1 MRSLFLKI
9 FLSYWMAQ
17 ALFVVLAILVTLAI
31 HPSGE
36 IASVQAQQARFLSE
50 AVQAYQTGG
59 EEGARKYLRAVH
71 DSQHV
76 RLFLFDEKVR
86 DLTGRMPPEWI
97 LRVARGQAAT
107 ADSLWGRF
115 GPGRYLRQSIAASDG
130 HSYTLVI
137 EFPPEEHGLFGPHGV
152 PHLGILIAIVSSGL
166 VCYILA
172 RYLTSPIVRLRAATQ
187 KLASG
192 DLTARAG
199 VPGSRRHDEM
209 AELMRDFDR
218 MAERLENLVNAQS
231 RLLTD
236 ISHELR
242 SPLAR
247 LNVALALAR
256 QRSGPEA
263 GSALDRIDRETNRLN
278 ELIQKLLTIARLEA
292 GDESIEK
299 LPVHLEQIIHEIAK
313 DAAFEAQSRHCEV
326 EATIVDD
333 CVVIGSPSLL
343 HSAIENVVRNAI
355 RYTQEGT
362 SVEVRLEQGVGLP
375 KLGSQGL
382 KLQNMKLQNMGLQNM
397 GLQGVGLKN
406 DGVGGPEAVVRV
418 TDSGPGVPED
428 ALDKLFRPFYRIDDA
443 RGRQT
448 GGVGLGLAITD
459 RAVRLHG
466 GTIRVSNRPQGGL
479 MVEIR
484 LPLSSAEVSNVVDQ
498 PITILSREL

>member
-1 MRSLFLKI
+1 MRSLFVRI
-9 FLSYWMAQ
+9 FLSYWIAQ

-31 HPSGE
+31 HPSSE
-36 IASVQAQQARFLSE
+36 ISRVQSQQARFLNE
-50 AVQAYQTGG
+50 AVQAYQTSGQ
-59 EEGARKYLRAVH
+59 EGARTYLRTVR

-76 RLFLFDEKVR
+76 RLFLFDEQTR
-86 DLTGRMPPEWI
+86 DLTGRTPPEWI

-107 ADSLWGRF
+107 ADRLWGRF

-152 PHLGILIAIVSSGL
+152 PHLGILIAILSSGF

-172 RYLTSPIVRLRAATQ
+172 RYLTSPIVQLRAATQ

-199 VPGSRRHDEM
+199 LPGSRRHDEM

-218 MAERLENLVNAQS
+218 MAERLENLVTAQS

-247 LNVALALAR
+247 LNVALELAR
-256 QRSGPEA
+256 QRSGSDA
-263 GSALDRIDRETNRLN
+263 VSALDRIDRETNRLN

-299 LPVHLEQIIHEIAK
+299 VPVHLEPIIHEIAK
-313 DAAFEAQSRHCEV
+313 DAAFEAQARHCQV
-326 EATIVDD
+326 KATIADD

-362 SVEVRLEQGVGLP
+362 SVEVRLEQGMGIEAD
-375 KLGSQGL
+375 S
-382 KLQNMKLQNMGLQNM
+382 LQ
-397 GLQGVGLKN
+397 
-406 DGVGGPEAVVRV
+406 GPEAVVRV

-484 LPLSSAEVSNVVDQ
+484 LPLSSAEVTDKVDQ
-498 PITILSREL
+498 RTVTIFSREL

>member
-17 ALFVVLAILVTLAI
+17 ALFLVIAIIVTLTMR
-31 HPSGE
+31 PSGE
-36 IASVQAQQARFLSE
+36 LSNLQAQEPRFLNE
-50 AVQAYQTGG
+50 TLQAYQTGG
-59 EEGARKYLRAVH
+59 EDGARKYLRSVH
-71 DSQHV
+71 DNQHV
-76 RLFLFDEKVR
+76 RLFIFDDQGR
-86 DLTGRMPPEWI
+86 DLLGRKPPEWI
-97 LRVARGQAAT
+97 EHVRHGQIRT
-107 ADSLWGRF
+107 ADSFWGRF
-115 GPGRYLRQSIAASDG
+115 GPGQFLRQTIIADNG
-130 HSYTLVI
+130 RRYMVI
-137 EFPPEEHGLFGPHGV
+137 VDLPPEEHPFFGPHGV
-152 PHLGILIAIVSSGL
+152 HGLGILIAIISSGL

-172 RYLTSPIVRLRAATQ
+172 RYLTSPIVQLRTATQ

-199 VPGSRRHDEM
+199 MPGFRRHDEM

-247 LNVALALAR
+247 LNVALELAR
-256 QRSGPEA
+256 QRSGVEA
-263 GSALDRIDRETNRLN
+263 RSALDRIDREANRLN

-292 GDESIEK
+292 GGESIEK
-299 LPVHLEQIIHEIAK
+299 VPVHLELIVHEIAR

-326 EATIVDD
+326 EATVIDD
-333 CVVIGSPSLL
+333 CVVMGSPSLL

-362 SVEVRLEQGVGLP
+362 SVEIGLERSDVDKG
-375 KLGSQGL
+375 
-382 KLQNMKLQNMGLQNM
+382 
-397 GLQGVGLKN
+397 
-406 DGVGGPEAVVRV
+406 EAVVRV

-443 RGRQT
+443 RGRET
-448 GGVGLGLAITD
+448 GGVGLGLSITD

-484 LPLSSAEVSNVVDQ
+484 LPLSSTEVSKTPGQ
-498 PITILSREL
+498 RTFTILSREL

>member
-9 FLSYWMAQ
+9 FLSYWIAQ
-17 ALFVVLAILVTLAI
+17 ALFLVLAILVTLAI

-36 IASVQAQQARFLSE
+36 ISSVQAQQARFLSE

-59 EEGARKYLRAVH
+59 QEAARNYLRSVRDA
-71 DSQHV
+71 QHV
-76 RLFLFDEKVR
+76 RPFLFDENTR
-86 DLTGRMPPEWI
+86 DLTGRIPPEWI
-97 LRVARGQAAT
+97 LRVARGETAT
-107 ADSLWGRF
+107 ADSLRGRL
-115 GPGRYLRQSIAASDG
+115 GPARYLRQSMAASDG
-130 HSYTLVI
+130 HSYMLVL
-137 EFPPEEHGLFGPHGV
+137 EFPPQEHRFFGPHGV
-152 PHLGILIAIVSSGL
+152 PHLGILIAIISSGL

-218 MAERLENLVNAQS
+218 MAERLENLVNAQN

-247 LNVALALAR
+247 LNVALELAR
-256 QRSGPEA
+256 QRSGTEA
-263 GSALDRIDRETNRLN
+263 SSALDRIDRETNRLN

-292 GDESIEK
+292 GDDSIEK
-299 LPVHLEQIIHEIAK
+299 IPVHLEQIVQEIAR
-313 DAAFEAQSRHCEV
+313 DAAFEAQNRRCEV
-326 EATIVDD
+326 EATVVDD
-333 CVVIGSPSLL
+333 CVVMGSPSLL

-355 RYTQEGT
+355 RYTREGS
-362 SVEVRLEQGVGLP
+362 SVQVRLEQGMGLSNV
-375 KLGSQGL
+375 GSQGVEL
-382 KLQNMKLQNMGLQNM
+382 QKLGTQN
-397 GLQGVGLKN
+397 VGL
-406 DGVGGPEAVVRV
+406 DGAEAVVRV

-466 GTIRVSNRPQGGL
+466 GTIRVANRPQGGL

-484 LPLSSAEVSNVVDQ
+484 LPLSSAEVRNVADQ
-498 PITILSREL
+498 RTVTIFSREL

>member
-17 ALFVVLAILVTLAI
+17 ALFLVLAILVTLATR
-31 HPSGE
+31 PSRE
-36 IASVQAQQARFLSE
+36 ISNLQAQEPKFLNE
-50 AVQAYQTGG
+50 ALQAYQSGG
-59 EEGARKYLRAVH
+59 DDGARKYLRNVH
-71 DSQHV
+71 DNQHV
-76 RLFLFDEKVR
+76 RLFIFD
-86 DLTGRMPPEWI
+86 DQGRELLGRNPIDWI
-97 LRVARGQAAT
+97 ERVKRGRVHT
-107 ADSLWGRF
+107 ADTFLGRF
-115 GPGRYLRQSIAASDG
+115 GPGQFLRQSITADNG
-130 HSYTLVI
+130 RRYLLII
-137 EFPPEEHGLFGPHGV
+137 ELPPEDHPFFGPHGV
-152 PHLGILIAIVSSGL
+152 PGLGILIAIISSGL

-172 RYLTSPIVRLRAATQ
+172 RYLTSPIVQLRGATQ

-199 VPGSRRHDEM
+199 MPASRRHDEM

-218 MAERLENLVNAQS
+218 MAERLEDLVTAQN

-247 LNVALALAR
+247 LNVALELAR

-263 GSALDRIDRETNRLN
+263 RSALDRIDRETNRLN
-278 ELIQKLLTIARLEA
+278 QLIQRLLTIARLEA

-299 LPVHLEQIIHEIAK
+299 IPVHLEQIINEIAK
-313 DAAFEAQSRHCEV
+313 DAAFEAQGRGCQV

-333 CVVIGSPSLL
+333 CVVVGSPGLL

-355 RYTQEGT
+355 RYTHDGT
-362 SVEVRLEQGVGLP
+362 SVEVRLEEGVG
-375 KLGSQGL
+375 Q
-382 KLQNMKLQNMGLQNM
+382 QNGAS
-397 GLQGVGLKN
+397 V
-406 DGVGGPEAVVRV
+406 PEAVVRV

-484 LPLSSAEVSNVVDQ
+484 LPLASEETRDTTDPQ
-498 PITILSREL
+498 TITILSREL

>member
-9 FLSYWMAQ
+9 FLSYWIAQ
-17 ALFVVLAILVTLAI
+17 ALFLVLAILVTLAI

-36 IASVQAQQARFLSE
+36 ISSPQAQQARFLNE

-59 EEGARKYLRAVH
+59 QEAARNYLRSVRDA
-71 DSQHV
+71 QHV
-76 RLFLFDEKVR
+76 RPFLFDEKTR
-86 DLTGRMPPEWI
+86 DLTGRIPPEWI
-97 LRVARGQAAT
+97 LRVARGETAT
-107 ADSLWGRF
+107 ADSLRGRL
-115 GPGRYLRQSIAASDG
+115 GPARYLRQSMAASDG
-130 HSYTLVI
+130 HSYMLVL
-137 EFPPEEHGLFGPHGV
+137 EFPPQEHRFFGPHGV
-152 PHLGILIAIVSSGL
+152 PHLGILIAIISSGL

-172 RYLTSPIVRLRAATQ
+172 RYLTSPIVLLRAATQ

-199 VPGSRRHDEM
+199 LPGTRRHDEM

-218 MAERLENLVNAQS
+218 MAERLENLVNAQG

-247 LNVALALAR
+247 LNVAVELAR

-263 GSALDRIDRETNRLN
+263 GTALDRIDRETNRLN

-292 GDESIEK
+292 GDELIEK
-299 LPVHLEQIIHEIAK
+299 LPVHLEQIVHEIAR
-313 DAAFEAQSRHCEV
+313 DAAFEAQARRCQV
-326 EATIVDD
+326 EATVVDD

-362 SVEVRLEQGVGLP
+362 AVQVRLEQGVAIEGD
-375 KLGSQGL
+375 S
-382 KLQNMKLQNMGLQNM
+382 LQ
-397 GLQGVGLKN
+397 
-406 DGVGGPEAVVRV
+406 GPEAVVRV

-484 LPLSSAEVSNVVDQ
+484 LPLAAAETKDMTDPQ
-498 PITILSREL
+498 TITILSREL

>member
-17 ALFVVLAILVTLAI
+17 ALFLVLAIIVTFAMR
-31 HPSGE
+31 PSGE
-36 IASVQAQQARFLSE
+36 ISNLQAQEPKFLNE
-50 AVQAYQTGG
+50 VLQAYQSGG
-59 EEGARKYLRAVH
+59 DDGARKYLRNVH
-71 DSQHV
+71 DNQHV
-76 RLFLFDEKVR
+76 RLFVFDDQGR
-86 DLTGRMPPEWI
+86 DLLGRKAPDWI
-97 LRVARGQAAT
+97 ERVRRGQIHT
-107 ADSLWGRF
+107 ADTFLGRF
-115 GPGRYLRQSIAASDG
+115 GPGQFLRQTITADNG
-130 HSYTLVI
+130 RRYMLIVDL
-137 EFPPEEHGLFGPHGV
+137 PPEEHPFFGPHGV
-152 PHLGILIAIVSSGL
+152 PGLGILIAIISSGL

-172 RYLTSPIVRLRAATQ
+172 RYLTSPIVQLRAATQ
-187 KLASG
+187 QLASG

-199 VPGSRRHDEM
+199 MPGSRRHDEM

-247 LNVALALAR
+247 LNVALELAR
-256 QRSGPEA
+256 QRSGAEA
-263 GSALDRIDRETNRLN
+263 RSALDRIDREANRLN

-299 LPVHLEQIIHEIAK
+299 VPVHLEQIIHEIAK
-313 DAAFEAQSRHCEV
+313 DAGFEAQSRHCEV
-326 EATIVDD
+326 EATVVDD
-333 CVVIGSPSLL
+333 CVVMGSPSLL

-355 RYTQEGT
+355 RYTHEGT

-375 KLGSQGL
+375 MT
-382 KLQNMKLQNMGLQNM
+382 LQNTGP
-397 GLQGVGLKN
+397 KN
-406 DGVGGPEAVVRV
+406 DGVGKPEAVVRV
-418 TDSGPGVPED
+418 TDSGPGVPDD

-484 LPLSSAEVSNVVDQ
+484 LPLSSAEVSNTADQ
-498 PITILSREL
+498 RTITILSRQL

>member
-17 ALFVVLAILVTLAI
+17 ALFLVLAILVTLATR
-31 HPSGE
+31 PSRE
-36 IASVQAQQARFLSE
+36 ISNLQAQEPKFLNE
-50 AVQAYQTGG
+50 ALQAYQSGG
-59 EEGARKYLRAVH
+59 DDGARKYLRNVH
-71 DSQHV
+71 DNQHV
-76 RLFLFDEKVR
+76 RLFIFD
-86 DLTGRMPPEWI
+86 DQGRELLGRNPTDWI
-97 LRVARGQAAT
+97 ERVKRGRVHT
-107 ADSLWGRF
+107 ADTFLGRF
-115 GPGRYLRQSIAASDG
+115 GPGQILRQTITADNGRRYLLIID
-130 HSYTLVI
+130 L
-137 EFPPEEHGLFGPHGV
+137 PPEDHPFFGPHGV
-152 PHLGILIAIVSSGL
+152 PGLGILIAIISSGL

-172 RYLTSPIVRLRAATQ
+172 RYLTSPIVQLRGATQ

-199 VPGSRRHDEM
+199 MPASRRHDEM

-218 MAERLENLVNAQS
+218 MAERLEDLVTAQN

-247 LNVALALAR
+247 LNVALELAR

-263 GSALDRIDRETNRLN
+263 RSALDRIDRETNRLN
-278 ELIQKLLTIARLEA
+278 QLIQRLLTIARLEA

-299 LPVHLEQIIHEIAK
+299 IPVHLEQIINEIAK
-313 DAAFEAQSRHCEV
+313 DAAFEAQGRGCQV
-326 EATIVDD
+326 EARVVDD
-333 CVVIGSPSLL
+333 CVVVGSPGLL

-355 RYTQEGT
+355 RYTHDGT
-362 SVEVRLEQGVGLP
+362 TVDVRLEQGVGQQSGA
-375 KLGSQGL
+375 GS
-382 KLQNMKLQNMGLQNM
+382 
-397 GLQGVGLKN
+397 
-406 DGVGGPEAVVRV
+406 PEAVVRV

-484 LPLSSAEVSNVVDQ
+484 LPLAPLETRDTADPQ
-498 PITILSREL
+498 TITILSREL

>member
-17 ALFVVLAILVTLAI
+17 ALFLILAIIVTLTMR
-31 HPSGE
+31 PSRE
-36 IASVQAQQARFLSE
+36 ISNLQALEPKFLNE
-50 AVQAYQTGG
+50 ALQAYQSGG
-59 EEGARKYLRAVH
+59 ADGARMYLGNVH
-71 DSQHV
+71 DTQHV
-76 RLFLFDEKVR
+76 RLFIFDDQGRELLGRKPHDWIERVR
-86 DLTGRMPPEWI
+86 
-97 LRVARGQAAT
+97 RGQVRT
-107 ADSLWGRF
+107 ADSFWGHF
-115 GPGRYLRQSIAASDG
+115 GPGQALRQ
-130 HSYTLVI
+130 TLTADNGRRYMLI
-137 EFPPEEHGLFGPHGV
+137 IDLPPEEHPIFGPHGV
-152 PHLGILIAIVSSGL
+152 PGLGILIAVISSGL

-199 VPGSRRHDEM
+199 MPGSRRHDEM

-247 LNVALALAR
+247 LNVALELAR
-256 QRSGPEA
+256 QRSGTEA
-263 GSALDRIDRETNRLN
+263 SSALDRIDRETNRLN
-278 ELIQKLLTIARLEA
+278 QLIQRLLTIARLEA

-299 LPVHLEQIIHEIAK
+299 IPVHLEQVVHEIAK
-313 DAAFEAQSRHCEV
+313 DAAFEAQSRGCRV
-326 EATIVDD
+326 EATVVDD
-333 CVVIGSPSLL
+333 CVVVGSPSLL

-355 RYTQEGT
+355 RYTHDGT
-362 SVEVRLEQGVGLP
+362 SVEVRLEQGVG
-375 KLGSQGL
+375 Q
-382 KLQNMKLQNMGLQNM
+382 QNGASA
-397 GLQGVGLKN
+397 
-406 DGVGGPEAVVRV
+406 PEAVVRV

-428 ALDKLFRPFYRIDDA
+428 SLDKLFRPFYRIDDA
-443 RGRQT
+443 RGRLT

-466 GTIRVSNRPQGGL
+466 GTIRVSNRLQGGL

-484 LPLSSAEVSNVVDQ
+484 LPLISAEARDTTDPQ
-498 PITILSREL
+498 TITILSREL

>member
-1 MRSLFLKI
+1 MRSLFVRI

-17 ALFVVLAILVTLAI
+17 ALFLVLAILVTLAI

-36 IASVQAQQARFLSE
+36 IAGVQAQQARFLNE

-59 EEGARKYLRAVH
+59 QEGARNYLRSVR

-76 RLFLFDEKVR
+76 RLFLFDEKAR
-86 DLTGRMPPEWI
+86 DLTGRTPPEWI
-97 LRVARGQAAT
+97 LRVARGQTAT

-115 GPGRYLRQSIAASDG
+115 GPGRFLRQSTEVSDG

-137 EFPPEEHGLFGPHGV
+137 EFPPGQHGLFGPHGV
-152 PHLGILIAIVSSGL
+152 PGLGILIAIVSSGL

-199 VPGSRRHDEM
+199 MPRSRRHDEM

-218 MAERLENLVNAQS
+218 MAERLENLVNAQK

-247 LNVALALAR
+247 LNVALELAR
-256 QRSGPEA
+256 QRGGPEA
-263 GSALDRIDRETNRLN
+263 SSALERIDRETNRLN
-278 ELIQKLLTIARLEA
+278 QLIQRLLTIARLET

-299 LPVHLEQIIHEIAK
+299 VPVHLEPIILEIAK
-313 DAAFEAQSRHCEV
+313 DAAFEAQARRCEV
-326 EATIVDD
+326 EAAVVED
-333 CVVIGSPSLL
+333 CVVLGSPSLL

-362 SVEVRLEQGVGLP
+362 SVEVRLEQGVGLEGDS
-375 KLGSQGL
+375 LY
-382 KLQNMKLQNMGLQNM
+382 
-397 GLQGVGLKN
+397 
-406 DGVGGPEAVVRV
+406 GPEAVVRV

-466 GTIRVSNRPQGGL
+466 GTIKAANRSQGGL

-484 LPLSSAEVSNVVDQ
+484 LPLSSAKVTNLVD
-498 PITILSREL
+498 PRTITLFSREL